1 MTRVARLTIH
11 AALAVVTLGV
21 FVPHHGR
28 GLMLYDLGELLLY
41 TQAFL
46 DGRTPGTDFVV
57 NGYGPGR
64 YLLIAALSTVTGAA
78 PLATAFSVF
87 IALRVGISALA
98 FELAHRLLGPR
109 WTPWAL
115 FPPALLL
122 IAPGPLH
129 KGFFLLG
136 SLALGLGVVWL
147 LEHPTRRRTL
157 GFGVLVA
164 VCALFRVDLGLFGAL
179 ALALVS
185 AQVGS
190 LAAFG
195 WGAVAPALG
204 WGLLV
209 GGLLAAGDGVL
220 ATVAGQVQ
228 HDVLMNQTIAFP
240 TFPGPV
246 ELVASPSLDRALLWL
261 PFVVLALGVWC
272 FLRLSRERARPFLVV
287 LLLAVL
293 TCNQVRM
300 KPEFGHLLQS
310 GPLLWVV
317 LAVAAARAW
326 GERSTGGTAEGPPL
340 GRRLGALVPGT
351 IALLVPVLLVVNTV
365 GSHFGSVYTGSFT
378 IPVERSQALETVAG
392 TLLLADHETE
402 QIAPLLQALERA
414 PRGAL
419 WVPSNQPLL
428 HALSGRE
435 EVTGYVG
442 VLYVAHSDARQADL
456 LRRLEETR
464 PPVAVFV
471 DDSMEGPER
480 ALRNAAPPVFAY
492 LREHYAER
500 ERHGEFVVMVRRQ
513 GPRGGG

>member
-1 MTRVARLTIH
+1 MTRGARLAFH
-11 AALAVVTLGV
+11 ASLAVVTLVV
-21 FVPHHGR
+21 FLPHHGR

-87 IALRVGISALA
+87 IALRVGISSLA

-109 WTPWAL
+109 FTPWAL

-122 IAPGPLH
+122 LAPGPLH

-136 SLALGLGVVWL
+136 SLALGLGAVWL
-147 LEHPTRRRTL
+147 IEHPTRRRAL
-157 GFGVLVA
+157 GFGALVA

-195 WGAVAPALG
+195 WGAVSPALG
-204 WGLLV
+204 WGLLA
-209 GGLLAAGDGVL
+209 GSLFAAGDGVL
-220 ATVAGQVQ
+220 ASVAGQVQ

-246 ELVASPSLDRALLWL
+246 ELVTSPSLDRALLWL
-261 PFVVLALGVWC
+261 PFVAFTLGVWC

-300 KPEFGHLLQS
+300 KPEFGHLLQA

-317 LAVAAARAW
+317 LAVAASRAW
-326 GERSTGGTAEGPPL
+326 GERSTGGKAAGPPL
-340 GRRLGALVPGT
+340 GLRLAAMAPG
-351 IALLVPVLLVVNTV
+351 IMALLVPALLVVNTLR
-365 GSHFGSVYTGSFT
+365 SHVGSVYTGSFT
-378 IPVERSQALETVAG
+378 IPWERSQSLETAAG
-392 TLLLADHETE
+392 NLLLADYEMN
-402 QIAPLLQALERA
+402 QMAPVLRALERA
-414 PRGAL
+414 PEGAL

-442 VLYVAHSDARQADL
+442 VLYVAHSEARQADL
-456 LRRLEETR
+456 LRRLEEMR

-480 ALRNAAPPVFAY
+480 ALRKAAPSVFAY

-500 ERHGEFVVMVRRQ
+500 ERHGEFVLMVRRQ
-513 GPRGGG
+513 GSGEGG